1 MRNRTVAVNHGE
13 LCTMCNDNRVFIV
26 RDYGVFG
33 DTGRVIPVVILIIG
47 TYIFYNLIARKIQD
61 GGNFLIPSLGLQ
73 LVFYL
78 SFSLLKQEG
87 CGTSTA
93 RKLL

>member
-47 TYIFYNLIARKIQD
+47 TYLLTSFTRKIQD